1 MNCFKHILPLLFFA
15 LCIGAKAQSSS
26 DIQEYI
32 RLYSKAAL
40 DQERAY
46 GVPASITLA
55 QGILESGAG
64 KSGLTRN
71 TNNHFG
77 IKALGGWTG
86 PVYHAWD
93 DEPQKSKFR
102 VYASAAESFRDHS
115 EFLRKNSRYSSL
127 FTKSVYDYRGWAIG
141 LQKAGYATAK
151 NYAVALIGFIDAYK
165 LYAVNGG
172 VKLKAGK
179 TIIIKNSDAIA
190 KSQGKATVKPIFDE
204 SCQQDEDLASE
215 EEEEIGKAIRRYVV
229 DINDVRCTI
238 LYPGMTLAS
247 VSKKYDIPQEKLL
260 EFNETTSENDLKE
273 GDIVFIEKKKTKFGG
288 AKDFHHVKEGETIY
302 GISQEYGIKM
312 ASLMK
317 MNNIDLFTRL
327 KEGDKLRL
335 K

>member
-1 MNCFKHILPLLFFA
+1 M
-15 LCIGAKAQSSS
+15 
-26 DIQEYI
+26 
-32 RLYSKAAL
+32 
-40 DQERAY
+40 
-46 GVPASITLA
+46 
-55 QGILESGAG
+55 
-64 KSGLTRN
+64 
-71 TNNHFG
+71 
-77 IKALGGWTG
+77 
-86 PVYHAWD
+86 
-93 DEPQKSKFR
+93 R
-102 VYASAAESFRDHS
+102 VNLAESVGSFYRTHTPQIVS
-115 EFLRKNSRYSSL
+115 
-127 FTKSVYDYRGWAIG
+127 FTAPTG
-141 LQKAGYATAK
+141 
-151 NYAVALIGFIDAYK
+151 
-165 LYAVNGG
+165 
-172 VKLKAGK
+172 AGK

-190 KSQGKATVKPIFDE
+190 RSQGKTTVKPIFDE